1 MWVWDRGL
9 RRCMKMSKSMAVFG
23 SGTMGIGIA
32 YTFALNGYRVYL
44 IDRDR
49 SQLEAAL
56 QKAEAIGQGSVQRGK
71 LDQERLAEVLKRIS
85 SHELRGMLTEDM
97 ADVPLQSLELVVEAV
112 PENLQLKADLFKRLS
127 LLVSADT
134 LLATNTSSLSVS
146 EIAAGATHSAGDAS
160 SRNAERVIGM
170 HFFNPVQ
177 AMKLVELVKGKETSE
192 ETVERARRIVE
203 SIGKT
208 PITVKDSPGFASS
221 RLGVTLGLEA
231 MRMVEEGVA
240 SAEDIDTA
248 MVLGYNHPVGPL
260 RLTDIVGLDIRLAV
274 ADHMHSTLGD
284 ERYSAPKILREMVAR
299 GELGKKSG
307 KGFYEW

>member
-1 MWVWDRGL
+1 
-9 RRCMKMSKSMAVFG
+9 MKMSKSMAVFG

-32 YTFALNGYRVYL
+32 YTFALNGYTVYL

-49 SQLEAAL
+49 RQLDSAL
-56 QKAEAIGQGSVQRGK
+56 QKAEAIGQGSVERGK
-71 LDQERLAEVLKRIS
+71 LHHERLAEVLQRIS
-85 SHELRGMLTEDM
+85 SHELRGMLTKDL
-97 ADVPLQSLELVVEAV
+97 AGVPLQSLALVVEAV
-112 PENLQLKADLFKRLS
+112 PENLELKADLFKQLS
-127 LLVSADT
+127 LLVSPDT
-134 LLATNTSSLSVS
+134 ILATNTSSLSVS
-146 EIAAGATHSAGDAS
+146 EIAVGATHSAGDAS
-160 SRNAERVIGM
+160 SRTAERVIGM

-192 ETVERARRIVE
+192 ATVERARRIVE

-231 MRMVEEGVA
+231 MRMVEQGVA

-284 ERYSAPKILREMVAR
+284 ERYSAPKLLREMVAR